1 MVRDTALSQHKKSP
15 LKKPRLSSKL
25 ILLTGLLNAAFI
37 GLFWLVI
44 LIAEDQMEVISLHH
58 WLDSEA
64 SMYERDYQ
72 QTGSRQSL
80 PNHYEFD
87 IYWSDSE
94 MPLWLKN
101 YTTPGFYEH
110 HVGTEDKH
118 FLVRQDPSGKG
129 LFYVVFKDDADDY
142 LDEYETRLQLFTL
155 ILGFA
160 IILLMFLYTL
170 YLVRQILLPL
180 NRVQAKIKQM
190 PPDQPDFRVDAKYQ
204 ELALIEQAL
213 LNSKTSIARFFRRE
227 QEFSR
232 FAAHEIR
239 TPLMVLQG
247 SSDIINR
254 LEQDKPQAQ
263 KAAQRIS
270 KACEDISLLTDTFL
284 LLGKEHIEQHHF
296 SLIDIGPLLV
306 QQLETI
312 TALFSAE
319 QPAYRI
325 LKLESGTVQTPPS
338 FIYVV
343 LNNLLKNAFSY
354 AEGEVLIELD
364 EQCLS
369 VANNY
374 QTAQRQ
380 NRGYGYGLI
389 IIERI
394 CDKMHWSFTVN
405 DHDGLFEVSVRFL

>member
-1 MVRDTALSQHKKSP
+1 MVRDTVLSLHKKVHI
-15 LKKPRLSSKL
+15 KKPRLSSKL

-72 QTGSRQSL
+72 LTGARQSL

-94 MPLWLKN
+94 MPLWLKD

-118 FLVRQDPSGKG
+118 FLVRQDPSGTG

-155 ILGFA
+155 LLGFT
-160 IILLMFLYTL
+160 IILLMFFYTL

-190 PPDQPDFRVDAKYQ
+190 PPDQPDFIVDAKYQ

-263 KAAQRIS
+263 KATQRIS

-284 LLGKEHIEQHHF
+284 LLGKEHIEPHHF
-296 SLIDIGPLLV
+296 SLIDIGPLLT

-312 TALFSAE
+312 TALFSAD

-325 LKLESGTVQTPPS
+325 LRLQSGSVQAPPS

-364 EQCLS
+364 EQRLS
-369 VANNY
+369 VTNSY
-374 QTAQRQ
+374 QAAQRQ

-394 CDKMHWSFTVN
+394 CDKMHWSFTVDDQN
-405 DHDGLFEVSVRFL
+405 GLFEVSVRFS